1 MAAAGTDARQRPKV
15 VVARRIFQDFAQ
27 ELHARFEVLDN
38 QADEDWSR
46 EELLARLADA
56 HGLLSDP
63 GRQIDAPLLERCGQ
77 LCVVS
82 NIAVGFNNIDLAA
95 CTRAGIAVTNTP
107 DVLNDATADHAW
119 ALLMA
124 AARGF
129 AKVIGVEFS
138 SELAAIARR
147 NCLIAGFPK
156 IEVIT
161 ADACDLT
168 PLAGNLVLYM
178 YNPFEL
184 PVMRC
189 VVANLLASRWREAE
203 ELYVIYLTPR
213 CARLFDQEPRFQR
226 IFRAPSLGVWSLRGD
241 KRHANGRGHLQHLAR
256 GR

>member
-1 MAAAGTDARQRPKV
+1 LIRVAGFLSEVAKDVRAGGIMPLARHALAVAADYLCLEEAARNPSFDQRAGTDTAGIIPLWKLNVPQEKARLGVRYEPSSPK
-15 VVARRIFQDFAQ
+15 
-27 ELHARFEVLDN
+27 RFEFALSLLNCDFSKFTFLDV
-38 QADEDWSR
+38 
-46 EELLARLADA
+46 
-56 HGLLSDP
+56 GCGK
-63 GRQIDAPLLERCGQ
+63 GR
-77 LCVVS
+77 
-82 NIAVGFNNIDLAA
+82 
-95 CTRAGIAVTNTP
+95 
-107 DVLNDATADHAW
+107 

-168 PLAGNLVLYM
+168 PPAGNLVLYM

-241 KRHANGRGHLQHLAR
+241 KRHANGRRHFEHLAR